1 MRVSWVS
8 YRLRLRTPLRISRS
22 TMAGRDAMRVTVTDD
37 DGLTGHGEVV
47 SSVYLGMEAGVR
59 AAYDAALHDLRGKQ
73 AGVPVH
79 RLLDLPD
86 PTPVATAYTIGL
98 VDPDLVDVPPGFGV
112 LKVKAGDEYDRD
124 RIAAVRRA
132 APDARLLIDPNGGWT
147 PSQTLRLLDELVR
160 YRIEM
165 VEQPIPPGTPDRL
178 AWISERTDVPIV
190 ADEDA
195 ATEADVDRLAG
206 AVAGI
211 NIKLAKCGG
220 IAPALRLATKARAAG
235 MEIML
240 GCLVASTLGIAPA
253 VHLAGLARWV
263 DLDGHLLL
271 AGDPYTGIGGHDGFL
286 RLTGSPGLGVH
297 LEKVSVP

>member
-8 YRLRLRTPLRISRS
+8 YRLELRTPLRISRS

-47 SSVYLGMEAGVR
+47 SSVYLGMAAGVR

-73 AGVPVH
+73 FGEPVH

-98 VDPDLVDVPPGFGV
+98 VDPDLVGVPAAFSV
-112 LKVKAGDEYDRD
+112 LKVKAGDEHDVD

-147 PSQTLRLLDELVR
+147 PEQTLRRLEELAR
-160 YRIEM
+160 HRIEM

-271 AGDPYTGIGGHDGFL
+271 ADDPYAGIGGDDGFL
-286 RLTGSPGLGVH
+286 RLTDAPGLGVQRRG
-297 LEKVSVP
+297 VR